1 VTTLHV
7 TVCVPLTDDPTAAV
21 LAAVGS
27 SGAEQKVEVR
37 YEAELLAPQR
47 FPADHRGDPQFCR
60 TSAQQ
65 ERWDDLLSTTDVAL
79 GIPGD
84 GPGGLRQLV
93 RAAPGLRWVQ
103 GTAAGTG
110 EQLLAAG
117 WSADEL
123 ARISVTSAAGLHAEP
138 LTEFALSGLLALLKD
153 HDVLRQASS
162 ERQWLS
168 RWPMRQLAGSTVAVL
183 GMGGIGRRLAAALHA
198 LGAEVVAVRRR
209 PDAGSDGASEGV
221 RRTVGLDGLEDLLP
235 GVDAVVSTL
244 PGTPSTRGLLDAR
257 RLALLPPHAIV
268 VNVGRGS
275 VVDSG
280 ALVAALDAGRLRGAA
295 LDVTDVEP
303 LPADSPL
310 WGRPDV
316 VLSPH
321 TAALTV
327 EEDRK
332 IIGLFADNLA
342 RFLAGRPL
350 RNLVDPAHGY

>member
-1 VTTLHV
+1 MTRLRV

-21 LAAVGS
+21 HAAVGS
-27 SGAEQKVEVR
+27 SGAVHEVEVR
-37 YEAELLAPQR
+37 YEPDLLAPQR
-47 FPADHRGDPQFCR
+47 FPADHRGDPAFVR
-60 TSAQQ
+60 GPAQQ
-65 ERWDDLLSTTDVAL
+65 ERWDGLLSTTDVAL

-84 GPGGLRQLV
+84 GPDGLRQLA
-93 RAAPGLRWVQ
+93 RTAPGLRWVQ

-110 EQLLAAG
+110 EQLLSAG
-117 WSADEL
+117 WSADQL
-123 ARISVTSAAGLHAEP
+123 ARIRVTSAAGLHAEP

-153 HDVLRQASS
+153 HDVLRRASS
-162 ERQWLS
+162 ERQWLP
-168 RWPMRQLAGSTVAVL
+168 RWPMRQLAGSRVAVL
-183 GMGGIGRRLAAALHA
+183 GMGGIGRRLADVLHA

-209 PDAGSDGASEGV
+209 PDAVSDRASETV
-221 RRTVGLDGLEDLLP
+221 SRTVGLDDLDALLP
-235 GVDAVVSTL
+235 QVDAVVSTL
-244 PGTPSTRGLLDAR
+244 PGTPATRGLLDAG
-257 RLALLPPHAIV
+257 RLALLPPHAVV

-275 VVDSG
+275 VVDSA

-321 TAALTV
+321 TAALTA

-332 IIGLFADNLA
+332 IIALFADNLV
-342 RFLAGRPL
+342 RFLSGRTM

>member
-1 VTTLHV
+1 MTPLRV

-21 LAAVGS
+21 HAAVGS
-27 SGAEQKVEVR
+27 SGAVHEVEVR
-37 YEAELLAPQR
+37 YEPDLLAPQR
-47 FPADHRGDPQFCR
+47 FPADHRGDPEFRR
-60 TSAQQ
+60 TGAQQ
-65 ERWDDLLSTTDVAL
+65 ERWDELLGTTDVAL

-84 GPGGLRQLV
+84 GPDGLRQLV
-93 RAAPGLRWVQ
+93 RTAPGLRWVQ

-110 EQLLAAG
+110 EQLLSAG
-117 WSADEL
+117 WSADDL
-123 ARISVTSAAGLHAEP
+123 ARVRVTSAAGLHAEP

-153 HDVLRQASS
+153 HDVLRQASAD
-162 ERQWLS
+162 RQWLP

-183 GMGGIGRRLAAALHA
+183 GMGGIGRRLAAALAA

-209 PDAGSDGASEGV
+209 PDAGSDEVSEV
-221 RRTVGLDGLEDLLP
+221 VDRTVGLDDLDDLLP
-235 GVDAVVSTL
+235 QVDAVVSTL
-244 PGTPSTRGLLDAR
+244 PGTPATRGLLDAG

-303 LPADSPL
+303 LPAGSPL

-327 EEDRK
+327 EEDRR
-332 IIGLFADNLA
+332 IIALFADNLA
-342 RFLAGRPL
+342 RFLTGRPL